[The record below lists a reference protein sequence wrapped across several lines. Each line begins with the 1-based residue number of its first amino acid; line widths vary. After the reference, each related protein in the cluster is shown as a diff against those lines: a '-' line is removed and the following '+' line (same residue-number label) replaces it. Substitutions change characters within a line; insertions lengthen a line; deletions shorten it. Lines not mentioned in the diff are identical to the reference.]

1 MVHRLCIGSGLPDR
15 KKEPEAMST
24 PAPCQPVLPAP
35 RAKVLKTAHRTARKP
50 VVVFFGVVVTGPVM
64 GVSLEAMLEAAK
76 RLSPQTP
83 EDGAP
88 CASCGGVEEHEDAC
102 DLIAPRP
109 DWRHYAPSQP
119 ELPW

>member
-1 MVHRLCIGSGLPDR
+1 VS
-15 KKEPEAMST
+15 A

-64 GVSLEAMLEAAK
+64 GVSLDAMLEAAE
-76 RLSPQTP
+76 RLSEPDGPCP
-83 EDGAP
+83 E
-88 CASCGGVEEHEDAC
+88 CGGVEEHEDAC
-102 DLIAPRP
+102 DLIAPSP